1 MAYSTDLRES
11 AVKYFLSH
19 NLRYKDV
26 ADIFDVSV
34 STLHGW
40 VSLFKKGGCLD
51 YRTSTG
57 RPRLIDR
64 DKDDDFR
71 KIVVSNADHTLAQI
85 SETWEAHQ
93 GQKLSISGVSRAIRR
108 LGLTRKKR
116 LFAPPSE
123 QVQPIN
129 KGAANTYHV

>member
-19 NLRYKDV
+19 ELRYKDV
-26 ADIFDVSV
+26 AAIFGVSS

-40 VSLFKKGGCLD
+40 VSLFRDGDCLD

-57 RPRLIDR
+57 RPRLLDR
-64 DKDDDFR
+64 EKDADFR
-71 KIVVSNADHTLAQI
+71 KIVLDNADQTLAQI
-85 SETWEAHQ
+85 SETWEVHQ
-93 GQKLSISGVSRAIRR
+93 GQKLSIFSVSRAIRR

-116 LFAPPSE
+116 LFVLRSE
-123 QVQPIN
+123 QVKAID
-129 KGAANTYHV
+129 KGVANTYHV